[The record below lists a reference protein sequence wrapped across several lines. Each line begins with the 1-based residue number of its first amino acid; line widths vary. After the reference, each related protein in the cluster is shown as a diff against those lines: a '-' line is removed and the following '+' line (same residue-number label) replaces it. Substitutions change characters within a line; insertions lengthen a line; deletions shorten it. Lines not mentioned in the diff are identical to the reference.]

1 MRSPFV
7 DFDKANEVYFRL
19 GIIYKTQQ
27 KFKASLEVRGVRYWR
42 FQINADSL
50 QCFRYI
56 LNNPPKPLTEV
67 DIWFQVGHVHEQQK
81 DVSCVPLCLF
91 PLLMAIVV

>member
-1 MRSPFV
+1 M
-7 DFDKANEVYFRL
+7 
-19 GIIYKTQQ
+19 
-27 KFKASLEVRGVRYWR
+27 
-42 FQINADSL
+42 

-81 DVSCVPLCLF
+81 DVSAVVSPNSLC
-91 PLLMAIVV
+91 